1 MSNKREEGTRG
12 EEKAISILKSE
23 GYKILG
29 KNFRSHFGEIDIIA
43 EEGGYL
49 VFIEV
54 KKRNTPIY
62 GASLEAV
69 NKEKKRHIIKS
80 AMYYL
85 KSNRCFDKKIRFD
98 VVGIDG
104 ENVKIVRHAF
114 AIEQD

>member
-12 EEKAISILKSE
+12 EEKAISILKAE
-23 GYKILG
+23 GYKILD
-29 KNFRSHFGEIDIIA
+29 KNFRSYFGEIDIIA

-54 KKRNTPIY
+54 KKRNTPVY
-62 GASLEAV
+62 GTSLEAV

-85 KSNRCFDKKIRFD
+85 RTNRCFDKKVRFD
-98 VVGIDG
+98 VVGFDG
-104 ENVKIVRHAF
+104 GKAKIVKHAF
-114 AIEQD
+114 DIEQD